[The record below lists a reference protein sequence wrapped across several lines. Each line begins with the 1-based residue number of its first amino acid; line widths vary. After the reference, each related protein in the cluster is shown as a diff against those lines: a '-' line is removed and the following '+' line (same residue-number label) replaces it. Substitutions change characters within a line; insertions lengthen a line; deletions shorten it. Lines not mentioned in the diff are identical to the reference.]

1 MADAT
6 DRTTRF
12 DLASSLAT
20 DTSGSQHSGGH
31 DAWAGVMSRL
41 ARDCLGTRKELVA
54 EHCPINLMG
63 SSLALTDHARAAASS
78 KSY

>member
-1 MADAT
+1 MH
-6 DRTTRF
+6 R
-12 DLASSLAT
+12 
-20 DTSGSQHSGGH
+20 QHSGGH

-63 SSLALTDHARAAASS
+63 SSLALTDHARAASS